1 MKIINRTG
9 KAIIVFMQAI
19 SGFDERK
26 ETLKPGE
33 LSDDWLHLELDNVI
47 EIRSPKCEEKTEMDL
62 KCRLKDWIE
71 RLSNS

>member
-1 MKIINRTG
+1 MKILNKTG
-9 KAIIVFMQAI
+9 KAIIVFMQAV

-33 LSDDWLHLELDNVI
+33 LSDDWLHLKFKDVI
-47 EIRSPKCEEKTEMDL
+47 EIRFPKCEEKTEMDL

>member
-9 KAIIVFMQAI
+9 RAIIVFMQTI

-26 ETLKPGE
+26 EILEPGE
-33 LSDDWLHLELDNVI
+33 LSDDWLHFELDDVI
-47 EIRSPKCEEKTEMDL
+47 EIRFPKCEKKTEIDL
-62 KCRLKDWIE
+62 KCRLKDWVE